1 MQGTKKPK
9 QRRPILVDYQPRD
22 DHEYSVSTGPIPTVN
37 CFRGK
42 WKRDARRCKR
52 YNHVPHP
59 TPTNSCYNEWAG
71 VHGVQLEQLSRILVD
86 TVDEL
91 YPRNG
96 IKWNDDPRI
105 MANFQKVIYHCS
117 SKYLSPYLDNPSKET
132 REDE

>member
-9 QRRPILVDYQPRD
+9 QRRPVLVDYQPRD

-37 CFRGK
+37 CFREK
-42 WKRDARRCKR
+42 WKWDARRCER

-59 TPTNSCYNEWAG
+59 TPTNSCYSEWVG
-71 VHGVQLEQLSRILVD
+71 VHGVQLEKLSRILVD

-96 IKWNDDPRI
+96 IKWNNDPRI

>member
-9 QRRPILVDYQPRD
+9 QRRPVLVDYQPRD

-42 WKRDARRCKR
+42 WKRDVRRCER

-59 TPTNSCYNEWAG
+59 TPTNSCYSEWAG
-71 VHGVQLEQLSRILVD
+71 VHGVQLEKLSRILVD

-96 IKWNDDPRI
+96 IKWNNDPRI
-105 MANFQKVIYHCS
+105 VANFQKVIYHCS

>member
-1 MQGTKKPK
+1 MQRTKKPK
-9 QRRPILVDYQPRD
+9 QRRPILVDYQSRSD
-22 DHEYSVSTGPIPTVN
+22 DWYSVSTGPIPTVN

-42 WKRDARRCKR
+42 WKRDGRKCER

-59 TPTNSCYNEWAG
+59 TPANSDYNEWVG
-71 VHGVQLEQLSRILVD
+71 VYGVQIEQLARILVD

-91 YPRNG
+91 HPRNG
-96 IKWNDDPRI
+96 IKWDKDPQI

-117 SKYLSPYLDNPSKET
+117 SKYLSPYVDSPSKEM